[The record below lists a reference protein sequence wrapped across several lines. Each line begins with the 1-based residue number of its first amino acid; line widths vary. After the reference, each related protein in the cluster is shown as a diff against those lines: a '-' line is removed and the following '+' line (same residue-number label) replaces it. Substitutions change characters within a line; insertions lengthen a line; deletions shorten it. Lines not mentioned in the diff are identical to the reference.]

1 MWINLTESRIKPSL
15 TIISPN
21 QGKTIMS
28 DQVLDDA
35 TAMKRVGIVVVVL
48 VGVAVGLIVA
58 VTIIA

>member
-1 MWINLTESRIKPSL
+1 
-15 TIISPN
+15 
-21 QGKTIMS
+21 MS
-28 DQVLDDA
+28 DQVVDDA